1 MAKVSTPKPMAIKP
15 MSTGP
20 AYKAPKISRMGK
32 DTTRQDVDRLA
43 ASSKRVARGKGLYNG

>member
-1 MAKVSTPKPMAIKP
+1 MAKISTPKPMAIKP
-15 MSTGP
+15 MSSGP

-43 ASSKRVARGKGLYNG
+43 ASSKRVARGKGL